1 MVEHILR
8 LKTNLRWRT
17 PVRGNSLPRNI
28 AFLELVFVVVAV
40 GAIPIVIMAIGII
53 SLFYNTRNF
62 AILDI
67 PTAKIMYGFYLL
79 FLWHY
84 SNVLSHH
91 IDIRDIACSVFLWI
105 GGWFIMFGISQMFG
119 YSASSTLFSSPQGEV
134 LLLMSLIIPYAYGN
148 IWNSL
153 FEK

>member
-8 LKTNLRWRT
+8 SKSNLRWRI
-17 PVRGNSLPRNI
+17 PVRRNSSPQNI
-28 AFLELVFVVVAV
+28 AFLKLVFIVAVV

-53 SLFYNTRNF
+53 SLFINTRNF

-67 PTAKIMYGFYLL
+67 PTAKIIYGFYLL

-84 SNVLSHH
+84 SNILSHH
-91 IDIRDIACSVFLWI
+91 INIRDITSSMFLWV
-105 GGWFIMFGISQMFG
+105 GGWFIMFGISQTVG
-119 YSASSTLFSSPQGEV
+119 YSAGSTLFSSPEGEV
-134 LLLMSLIIPYAYGN
+134 LLLISLVIPYAYGN

-153 FEK
+153 FEE